1 VTTSSRSRRA
11 LAVELVAVAC
21 LAVHSVT
28 LHSRVPR
35 LARIP
40 ANLGVAAAMIGAA
53 RVAGTTWQELG
64 LHAPSARRGVRGGLL
79 AAAPI
84 AVGAAIAVAVPST
97 RRLLADERITDTT
110 TGEAAFETLVRIPL
124 ETALSE
130 ELIFRGA
137 LLGIAL
143 SQRHGGLAVASSSL
157 LFGLWHVY
165 PTIGSIRRASE
176 RGVGGSGGNATS
188 FAAPTAGVVA
198 TTAVAGAALAWL
210 RLRTGSV
217 IAPALAHAALNMTTF
232 AGVHASARVAGA

>member
-11 LAVELVAVAC
+11 LAVELLAVAC

-53 RVAGTTWQELG
+53 RVAGTSWAELG
-64 LHAPSARRGVRGGLL
+64 LDAETMRRGVRGGLL

-84 AVGAAIAVAVPST
+84 AAGAAIAVGVPTT

-110 TGEAAFETLVRIPL
+110 AGEAAFETLVRIPL

-143 SQRHGGLAVASSSL
+143 SQRHRGLAVASSSL

-165 PTIGSIRRASE
+165 PTIGAIRRGAARRGGGGKASDL
-176 RGVGGSGGNATS
+176 AT
-188 FAAPTAGVVA
+188 PTAGVVA
-198 TTAVAGAALAWL
+198 ATAAAGAAFGWL

-217 IAPALAHAALNMTTF
+217 LAPVLAHAALNMTSF
-232 AGVHASARVAGA
+232 AGVRATDR